1 MAEYVKVEQDGR
13 VAIVTLDHPP
23 VNALS
28 SQLLEELEEEY
39 DRLDR
44 DDEMRAIVLRG
55 EGEKAFVAGADIT
68 EFPAM
73 REQIE
78 EAAETGSRARDPEAG
93 RADGRRPHAGDR
105 RDPRLLPRRRPRA
118 GDGVRHPDRG
128 RGRAARPAGDQAR
141 PDPGRRRH
149 AAAAAARRPGA
160 RAAAQPLAATRSR
173 ARRPTTGASSRRRC
187 RATELHGRGAR
198 AGADAVGALAV
209 RDGRDQ
215 GARRRR
221 RATCRS
227 PRGCAARRRASS
239 AASAARTA
247 PRA

>member
-44 DDEMRAIVLRG
+44 DDETRAIVLRG

-78 EAAETGSRARDPEAG
+78 EAAESGSARGIQKLAARMDAG
-93 RADGRRPHAGDR
+93 RTP
-105 RDPRLLPRRRPRA
+105 
-118 GDGVRHPDRG
+118 VV
-128 RGRAARPAGDQAR
+128 AAIHGYCLGGGLELAMACDIRIAAEDAQLGPARDQAR

-149 AAAAAARRPGA
+149 AAAAPARRARPRAPAQPQRRPDLGLAGLRLGPRREGGAARASCWRRRSSW
-160 RAAAQPLAATRSR
+160 RARSR
-173 ARRPTTGASSRRRC
+173 SARRTRWA
-187 RATELHGRGAR
+187 
-198 AGADAVGALAV
+198 
-209 RDGRDQ
+209 
-215 GARRRR
+215 
-221 RATCRS
+221 
-227 PRGCAARRRASS
+227 
-239 AASAARTA
+239 
-247 PRA
+247 